1 MRVAC
6 VFAHQ
11 DDEKACLATLLR
23 LRAERGAQIAF
34 IATTN
39 GDKGMSWD
47 PSVPLAEAAAV
58 REREMR
64 AVAAAL
70 DASYVCL
77 GEPDQFLFD
86 GPRVRLALIEALRA
100 AAPDLVFTHSEN
112 EYNADHDATARLT
125 THAAL
130 MTTIASVQTNSP
142 ALDRVPAIF
151 HCDPGPGHGFDG
163 GTHFVA
169 FDEAVAD
176 EKARIVRLHA
186 SQMAVMRELR
196 GVDYADLQRDADR
209 AAGARLVQPYAEVFR
224 PCLMERRIPTASMLP

>member
-23 LRAERGAQIAF
+23 LRAERDAHVTF
-34 IATTN
+34 IVATN

-47 PSVPLAEAAAV
+47 PTIPLAEAAAV
-58 REREMR
+58 REREMT

-70 DASYVCL
+70 GGAYVCL

-86 GPRVRLALIEALRA
+86 SPRVRLALIEALRA
-100 AAPDLVFTHSEN
+100 AQPDLVFTHSEA

-125 THAAL
+125 THATL

-142 ALDRVPAIF
+142 ALTRVPAIF

-169 FDEAVAD
+169 FDDAVAD
-176 EKARIVRLHA
+176 EKARILRLHD

-196 GVDYADLQRDADR
+196 GVDYADLARDADR
-209 AAGARLVQPYAEVFR
+209 QTGARLVQPYAEAFR

>member
-1 MRVAC
+1 MRIAC

-23 LRAERGAQIAF
+23 LRAERGAEIAF

-47 PSVPLAEAAAV
+47 PSIPLAEAAVV
-58 REREMR
+58 REREMS

-70 DASYVCL
+70 GGSYVCL

-86 GPRVRLALIEALRA
+86 APRVRLALIEALRA
-100 AAPDLVFTHSEN
+100 AAPDLIFTHN
-112 EYNADHDATARLT
+112 PAEYSVDHDATARLT

-130 MTTIASVQTNSP
+130 MTTIASVETNSP
-142 ALDRVPAIF
+142 ALARVPAIF

-163 GTHFVA
+163 THFVT

-176 EKARIVRLHA
+176 KKARIVRLHD

-209 AAGARLVQPYAEVFR
+209 QTGARLVQPYAEVFR
-224 PCLMERRIPTASMLP
+224 PCLMERRIPTASLLP